1 MSSPSSQRRGTLPS
15 SLVERGDPV
24 SGGPLMFQT
33 LAVAA
38 SLLTVEPPATG
49 DELLDGGSPSSG
61 LSGWVQEEVA
71 PIPDVVVTITGPA
84 VSGEIVLVTDGAGY
98 FSSPL
103 PPGTIAVRFEK
114 EGFRPYVRTGL
125 VVPAGQ
131 PVGLRVQLLRELDGE
146 VTITLVCG
154 SIVDVGRAEEG
165 GTAFQSALEP
175 VPVSPPFE
183 SGGVSRSFDTLV
195 RVFPGLAAG
204 ASGTRSGADLPREL
218 AVRLDRVPVRDPVLG
233 LLAVPVAG
241 ALVDETSVVTAA
253 PDATRGGSTSAWLE
267 ASTLS
272 GGNEVHG
279 QVFATTT
286 PSALGSGSATL
297 GDVGASLGGFL
308 ARDRLWFSAGGQWPW
323 AAPVSLDPGAQGL
336 LKVTALISPDARVEA
351 RYV

>member
-1 MSSPSSQRRGTLPS
+1 
-15 SLVERGDPV
+15 
-24 SGGPLMFQT
+24 MFQT

-154 SIVDVGRAEEG
+154 C
-165 GTAFQSALEP
+165 
-175 VPVSPPFE
+175 
-183 SGGVSRSFDTLV
+183 
-195 RVFPGLAAG
+195 
-204 ASGTRSGADLPREL
+204 
-218 AVRLDRVPVRDPVLG
+218 
-233 LLAVPVAG
+233 
-241 ALVDETSVVTAA
+241 
-253 PDATRGGSTSAWLE
+253 
-267 ASTLS
+267 
-272 GGNEVHG
+272 
-279 QVFATTT
+279 
-286 PSALGSGSATL
+286 
-297 GDVGASLGGFL
+297 
-308 ARDRLWFSAGGQWPW
+308 
-323 AAPVSLDPGAQGL
+323 
-336 LKVTALISPDARVEA
+336 
-351 RYV
+351 